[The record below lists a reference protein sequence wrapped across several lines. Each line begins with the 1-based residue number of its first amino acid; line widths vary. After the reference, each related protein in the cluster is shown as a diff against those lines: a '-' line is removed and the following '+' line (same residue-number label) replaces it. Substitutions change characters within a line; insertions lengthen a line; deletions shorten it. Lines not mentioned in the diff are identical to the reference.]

1 MCFAVGNSLRTGVIS
16 SMVFI
21 MSSATELSSRK
32 FPPMVPA
39 TSLRLRK
46 RVRNC
51 MVLLDSAAERMEA
64 LAA

>member
-21 MSSATELSSRK
+21 MSSATALSSRK

-39 TSLRLRK
+39 TSLRL
-46 RVRNC
+46 
-51 MVLLDSAAERMEA
+51 
-64 LAA
+64 